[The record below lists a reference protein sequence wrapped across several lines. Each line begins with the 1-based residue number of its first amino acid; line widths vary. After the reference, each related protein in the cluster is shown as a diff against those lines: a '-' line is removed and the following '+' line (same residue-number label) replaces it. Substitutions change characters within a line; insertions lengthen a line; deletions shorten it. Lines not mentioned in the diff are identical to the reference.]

1 MRRGGGRALVV
12 LAAGFVGLDAV
23 LLLMAGAWTGRR
35 ELTLWGL
42 VFVLGTVAV
51 VVLWKR
57 YLRNLVDVDEARAA
71 RAALAGE
78 VERLRRSAGLPLP
91 TGRREKRS

>member
-1 MRRGGGRALVV
+1 MARSGRALTV
-12 LAAGFVGLDAV
+12 LAAGFLGLDAV

-35 ELTLWGL
+35 ALSLWGV
-42 VFVLGTVAV
+42 VFAAGTVGV
-51 VVLWKR
+51 VVLWRR
-57 YLRNLVDVDEARAA
+57 YLRHLLDLDEARAA

-91 TGRREKRS
+91 MGRREKRS